1 MYAIQLIDAASG
13 SRREYRVTGEIYDY
27 IAQIIRDAEGL
38 PGVYQTEIG
47 EH

>member
-1 MYAIQLIDAASG
+1 MYAIQLIDAG
-13 SRREYRVTGEIYDY
+13 SRQEYRVTGEIFDL
-27 IAQIIRDAEGL
+27 ITQIIRDAEGL